1 MARRAYSTDLTDAEY
16 RELDPLL
23 PVPAAP
29 GRPRLHPLRELL
41 DAIFYAVRS
50 GCAWRL
56 LPHAFPP
63 WQTVYHYFRL
73 WRLDGTWDR
82 IHTTLRE
89 RLRRHAGRDPQPSA
103 GIIDSQSVKTACGGE
118 ERGYDGAKRLTGRK
132 RHLLVDTQG
141 LVLKVKVHSAGI
153 QDRAGVPL
161 LLADVRELF
170 PRLEH
175 LWVDQGY
182 TGTGKAWIEE
192 HLGWTVEVV
201 QHPPKPRGEWVPHG
215 DRERPET
222 LSFTWERLAPSRE
235 GFRGVLP
242 RRWVVERTIGWL
254 GGSRRLSKDY
264 ERLCA
269 TGETLVYL
277 VMSRL
282 MLRRLARTRGF
293 SDGF

>member
-1 MARRAYSTDLTDAEY
+1 MERRGYSTDLTDAEY
-16 RELDPLL
+16 DELKALL
-23 PVPAAP
+23 PVPRTA
-29 GRPRLHPLRELL
+29 GRPRLHPLRDLL

-56 LPHAFPP
+56 LPHEFPP
-63 WQTVYHYFRL
+63 WQTVYHYFRR
-73 WRLDGTWDR
+73 WRLDGIWEH
-82 IHTTLRE
+82 IHTVLRE
-89 RLRRHAGRDPQPSA
+89 RLRVQVGRDPQTSA
-103 GIIDSQSVKTACGGE
+103 GTIDSQSVKTACGGE
-118 ERGYDGAKRLTGRK
+118 ERGYDGAKKLTGRK

-141 LVLKVKVHSAGI
+141 LVLKAKVHTAGI

-161 LLADVRELF
+161 LLADARALF

-201 QHPPKPRGEWVPHG
+201 QHPPKPRGVWAPAG
-215 DRERPET
+215 TMIDWDTLRPK
-222 LSFTWERLAPSRE
+222 

-242 RRWVVERTIGWL
+242 RRWVVERTISWL

-269 TGETLVYL
+269 TGETLIYL

-282 MLRRLARTRGF
+282 MLRRLARA
-293 SDGF
+293 